1 MDELVVLYTTWPDAE
16 TAEAF
21 ARRAVEERLAACA
34 NVMAPMRSIYR
45 WDGEIQSEV
54 EIPMLLKTTAAA
66 EVVDRDGRPVPG
78 LWAAGELTGL
88 YYSNYTGSTSVLR
101 GATFGRIAGR
111 EAALGGVRA

>member
-1 MDELVVLYTTWPDAE
+1 MVELVVLYTTWPDAE

-66 EVVDRDGRPVPG
+66 VE
-78 LWAAGELTGL
+78 
-88 YYSNYTGSTSVLR
+88 
-101 GATFGRIAGR
+101 
-111 EAALGGVRA
+111 ALGRLIVERHPYDTPCVLSLDVDAAHCNPKYVAWLQGEVE